1 MNFSLKNS
9 IRREIK
15 FKVFFKDLGKLYSW
29 IHNSSF
35 KKKYENRQVNS
46 LYYDTSNLD
55 FAYDNVIGQSK
66 RLKIRAR
73 WYSKNNDKV
82 LNNFDKKNQFK
93 FEIKRKIKN
102 LSDKIILSE
111 LFCEKNSSVNDR
123 KKLLKKSL
131 NTELSK
137 NSELSKLTI
146 KDVIFISYYREY
158 YQNFFFSDIRLTV
171 DNNLNCTISNNSNF
185 HKVNNMSTNFVIV
198 ELKFKPND
206 EDLVKDIMRNFEFR
220 NIRSSKYI
228 LALSKYY
235 RFSY

>member
-206 EDLVKDIMRNFEFR
+206 EDLVRYN
-220 NIRSSKYI
+220 
-228 LALSKYY
+228 A
-235 RFSY
+235 